1 MAEKFLA
8 DAIIAAGTL
17 GIMFAA
23 VIGFS
28 TRRRFVRA
36 LMILIGGISFAAAGL
51 ALLYGYRPQPFPET
65 RSLFPG
71 IEYIREVRQTPVPLV
86 IHVVRV
92 DLTVPGIH
100 FFVTPRQPVGE
111 YAMTARTTS
120 AFLQEFGLQV
130 AINADY
136 FDPWRDYGLQDY
148 YPHAGDGV
156 NLRGISINNG
166 VIETYGYSENSQT
179 LSILADHTIVIGAPA
194 PQAVTAV
201 SGYIVPVQHGEIV
214 VPGDNPGYLESPHPR
229 TGIGVDQDQRTLL
242 LFVID
247 GRQPNYSHGVTMAE
261 FAEIMIAYG
270 AFDAL
275 NLDGGGSSTLVV
287 QGADGTPLVLNSPIH
302 ARIAGLERPVANHF
316 GIYVQSTTEGE
327 SE

>member
-8 DAIIAAGTL
+8 DAITAAGAIGL
-17 GIMFAA
+17 MLAA

-28 TRRRFVRA
+28 ARRRFVRA
-36 LMILIGGISFAAAGL
+36 LMIIIGGIGFAAAVV
-51 ALLYGYRPQPFPET
+51 ALHYGYRPQPFPET

-71 IEYIREVRQTPVPLV
+71 VEYIRDVRQTPVPLV
-86 IHVVRV
+86 IHVVRI
-92 DLTVPGIH
+92 DLTAPGIR
-100 FFVTPRQPVGE
+100 FIVTPRQPVGE
-111 YAMTARTTS
+111 FEMTARTTS

-136 FDPWRDYGLQDY
+136 FDPWRDYGIQDY

-156 NLRGISINNG
+156 NLRGVSINDG
-166 VIETYGYSENSQT
+166 VIETYGYSENFQT
-179 LSILADHTIVIGAPA
+179 LSILANHTIVIGAPD
-194 PQAVTAV
+194 PQAITAV

-229 TGIGVDQDQRTLL
+229 TGIGVDQDQRTLM

-270 AFDAL
+270 AVDAL

-287 QGADGTPLVLNSPIH
+287 QGTDGTPLVLNSPIH
-302 ARIAGLERPVANHF
+302 ARIPGLERPIGSHF
-316 GIYVQSTTEGE
+316 GIYIQGE